1 MEDEAQQ
8 PKKRSFRQSFR
19 QPKKPASNGAEGHFS
34 GLGAKLMGKMGWKKG
49 EGLGASGD
57 GIATPIEVKLRNT
70 KGGVGAVSELSEQQ
84 KKEARRRAK
93 KDAEERGEV
102 YVESSEEERQ
112 RRKRRKVGGGK
123 DTGTGTS
130 TPSSTPRP
138 KKTIYD
144 LKAAGFQVPRQLQS
158 IVDATGTQVKTSSLS
173 LRGEQPAFQTSL
185 AGKVQ
190 RELAAFAD
198 AAEAVESDAQNIE
211 LETERLE
218 AELKAVERDAAELE
232 DIRSRIEELPSKE
245 WPQLIGRLKNLRK
258 AYPSRNFEKEAI
270 AAIRPTF
277 EKRIVGWDPATDT
290 LEDLAKSL
298 EDLSMGESS
307 SGNST
312 IPSRDVGR
320 VVLAPIYPRNE
331 QISRRSTTPY
341 ETLMLAWFSHL
352 QTAMVHSFQPDS
364 PSASS
369 FLRTIDA
376 WFPVLPAFI
385 KTRIS
390 KQIKLRCSAAIDS
403 WNVRKAIKHRE
414 TPLPQWI
421 FDFLPYY
428 PDMFSACKSKMRT
441 VVEIWPLHR
450 GVIPGIQLWRKAFP
464 GPVDHMLVKHLLPRL
479 AEHLRSLEIDPA
491 DQKLD
496 VVSATTAWK
505 PFFSSK
511 VIAELLHSAFFPNFF
526 GVLHSWCS
534 YAEAQYAEIGTWVQ
548 WWKDD
553 ALGEY
558 LAELESG
565 WIQAYNLI
573 NAALDLVGLT
583 GDGEDAA
590 MGDLALPTVEPERV
604 APTPAPAPASAP
616 SKKPAPVPASA
627 SAPAP
632 RDAHDVSFKDYVDAW
647 CAEHDL
653 LLMPLRRKDETT
665 GMALFRIAASAVG
678 AGGLV
683 VHFQG
688 DTVFAQDKKDRS
700 VWDPVGLDEGLVGR

>member
-1 MEDEAQQ
+1 MDDGEQQ

-19 QPKKPASNGAEGHFS
+19 QTKKPPDSNGAEGHFS

-57 GIATPIEVKLRNT
+57 GIAAPIEVKLRNT

-102 YVESSEEERQ
+102 YMDSSEEERQ
-112 RRKRRKVGGGK
+112 RRKRRKVKGGTG
-123 DTGTGTS
+123 TGTGTS

-144 LKAAGFQVPRQLQS
+144 LKAAGFEVPRQLQS

-173 LRGEQPAFQTSL
+173 LRGEQPIFQTSL

-198 AAEAVESDAQNIE
+198 AAEAVESDAQNVE

-218 AELKAVERDAAELE
+218 AELKALERDAAELA

-245 WPQLIGRLKNLRK
+245 WPELVEGLKNLRK

-277 EKRIVGWDPATDT
+277 ERRIVGWDPATDT

-298 EDLSMGESS
+298 EGLSMIESS
-307 SGNST
+307 SGSST

-341 ETLMLAWFSHL
+341 ETLMLSWFSHL

-369 FLRTIDA
+369 FLRTIDT

-385 KTRIS
+385 RTRIS

-428 PDMFSACKSKMRT
+428 PDIFTACKGKLRT
-441 VVEIWPLHR
+441 VLEIWPIHR
-450 GVIPGIQLWRKAFP
+450 GVIPGIQLWKKAFP
-464 GPVDHMLVKHLLPRL
+464 GPVDQMLVKHLLPRL

-491 DQKLD
+491 DQKLG
-496 VVSATTAWK
+496 VVSAVMAWK
-505 PFFSSK
+505 PVFSSQ
-511 VIAELLHSAFFPNFF
+511 VIAELLHSAFFPNFYS
-526 GVLHSWCS
+526 VLHSWSS
-534 YAEAQYAEIGTWVQ
+534 YAEAQYAEIGTWVR
-548 WWKDD
+548 WWKDET
-553 ALGEY
+553 LGDY
-558 LAELESG
+558 LADLESD

-573 NAALDLVGLT
+573 NAALDLLDLN
-583 GDGEDAA
+583 GDRDTIMED
-590 MGDLALPTVEPERV
+590 LPLPNVEPERV
-604 APTPAPAPASAP
+604 AAAPATPQPSR
-616 SKKPAPVPASA
+616 SKKPD
-627 SAPAP
+627 PAP
-632 RDAHDVSFKDYVDAW
+632 QEAEDVSFKDYVDSW
-647 CAEHDL
+647 CAEQDL
-653 LLMPLRRKDETT
+653 LLMPLRKKDETT

-678 AGGLV
+678 AGGVV

-688 DTVFAQDKKDRS
+688 DNVFAQNKKDKS
-700 VWDPVGLDEGLVGR
+700 VWDPVGLDEELVKRAEGR

>member
-1 MEDEAQQ
+1 MEDEEQQ

-19 QPKKPASNGAEGHFS
+19 QTKKADSNGAEGHFS

-57 GIATPIEVKLRNT
+57 GIAAPIEVKLRNT

-102 YVESSEEERQ
+102 YVDSSEEERQ
-112 RRKRRKVGGGK
+112 RRKRRKVGGGI
-123 DTGTGTS
+123 GTGTS

-144 LKAAGFQVPRQLQS
+144 LKAAGFEVPRQLQN

-173 LRGEQPAFQTSL
+173 LRGEQPIFQTSL

-198 AAEAVESDAQNIE
+198 AAEAVESDAQNID
-211 LETERLE
+211 LETDRLE
-218 AELKAVERDAAELE
+218 AELRALERDVAELA
-232 DIRSRIEELPSKE
+232 DIRSRIEELPSME
-245 WPQLIGRLKNLRK
+245 WPELVEGLKNLRK

-270 AAIRPTF
+270 AAIRPIF
-277 EKRIVGWDPATDT
+277 ERRIVGWDPAADT
-290 LEDLAKSL
+290 LGDLAKSL
-298 EDLSMGESS
+298 EDLSMVESS

-320 VVLAPIYPRNE
+320 VVLAPIHPRNE

-341 ETLMLAWFSHL
+341 ETLMLSWFSHL
-352 QTAMVHSFQPDS
+352 QTSMVHSFQPDS

-369 FLRTIDA
+369 FLRAIDT

-390 KQIKLRCSAAIDS
+390 KQIKLRCSAVIDS
-403 WNVRKAIKHRE
+403 MNVRKAIKHRE

-428 PDMFSACKSKMRT
+428 PDIFAACKGKLRT
-441 VVEIWPLHR
+441 VLDIWPIHR
-450 GVIPGIQLWRKAFP
+450 GVIPGIQLWKKAFP
-464 GPVDHMLVKHLLPRL
+464 GPVDQMLVKHLLPRL

-496 VVSATTAWK
+496 VVSAVMAWK
-505 PFFSSK
+505 PVLSSH
-511 VIAELLHSAFFPNFF
+511 VIAELLHSAFFPNFYS
-526 GVLHSWCS
+526 VLHSWSS

-548 WWKDD
+548 WWKDET
-553 ALGEY
+553 LGEY
-558 LAELESG
+558 IAPLESD

-573 NAALDLVGLT
+573 NAALDLVDLNGGSDNDT
-583 GDGEDAA
+583 TMED
-590 MGDLALPTVEPERV
+590 LPLPNVEPERV
-604 APTPAPAPASAP
+604 APTPHTPPPQRPRKPEPAPQEAE
-616 SKKPAPVPASA
+616 
-627 SAPAP
+627 
-632 RDAHDVSFKDYVDAW
+632 DVSFKDYVDSW
-647 CAEHDL
+647 CAEQDL
-653 LLMPLRRKDETT
+653 LLMPLRKKDETT

-678 AGGLV
+678 AGGVV

-688 DTVFAQDKKDRS
+688 DNVFAQNKKDKS
-700 VWDPVGLDEGLVGR
+700 VWDPVGLDDELVKRAEGR

>member
-1 MEDEAQQ
+1 MDGDEQQ

-19 QPKKPASNGAEGHFS
+19 QTKKPASNGAEGHFS
-34 GLGAKLMGKMGWKKG
+34 GLGAKLMGKMGWKHG

-57 GIATPIEVKLRNT
+57 GIAAPIEVKLRNT

-93 KDAEERGEV
+93 KDAEDKGEV
-102 YVESSEEERQ
+102 YVDSSEEERQ
-112 RRKRRKVGGGK
+112 RRKRRKMGGGMGAG
-123 DTGTGTS
+123 TGTGTS

-138 KKTIYD
+138 KKTMYD
-144 LKAAGFQVPRQLQS
+144 LKAAGFDVPRQLQS

-173 LRGEQPAFQTSL
+173 LRGEQPVFQTSL

-198 AAEAVESDAQNIE
+198 AAEAVESDAQNID

-218 AELKAVERDAAELE
+218 AELKALERDVAELQ
-232 DIRSRIEELPSKE
+232 DIRLRIEELPSKE
-245 WPQLIGRLKNLRK
+245 WPELIQGLKDLRK
-258 AYPSRNFEKEAI
+258 AYPSRSFEKEAI

-277 EKRIVGWDPATDT
+277 ERRIVGWDPATDT
-290 LEDLAKSL
+290 LEELAKSL
-298 EDLSMGESS
+298 EDLSMADPS

-341 ETLMLAWFSHL
+341 ESLMLSWFSHL

-364 PSASS
+364 PSALS
-369 FLRTIDA
+369 FLRTIDT

-390 KQIKLRCSAAIDS
+390 KQVKLRCSATVDS

-414 TPLPQWI
+414 APLPQWI

-428 PDMFSACKSKMRT
+428 SDIFTACKGKLRT
-441 VVEIWPLHR
+441 VLEIWPIHR
-450 GVIPGIQLWRKAFP
+450 GVIPGIQLWKKAFP
-464 GPVDHMLVKHLLPRL
+464 GPVDQMLVKHLLPRL

-496 VVSATTAWK
+496 AVSAVTAWQ
-505 PFFSSK
+505 PIFSAK
-511 VIAELLHSAFFPNFF
+511 VVAELLHAAFFPNFF
-526 GVLHSWCS
+526 AVLHSWSS

-553 ALGEY
+553 ALGAY
-558 LAELESG
+558 LTDLESD
-565 WIQAYNLI
+565 WIQAYNLV
-573 NAALDLVGLT
+573 NAALDLL
-583 GDGEDAA
+583 
-590 MGDLALPTVEPERV
+590 DLRADTDTPMADLPLPNVEPERV
-604 APTPAPAPASAP
+604 APVPTTPQPTRSQKPEVAPQEA
-616 SKKPAPVPASA
+616 VN
-627 SAPAP
+627 
-632 RDAHDVSFKDYVDAW
+632 VSFKDYVDAW
-647 CAEHDL
+647 CAEQDL
-653 LLMPLRRKDETT
+653 LLMPLRKKDETT

-678 AGGLV
+678 AGGIV

-688 DTVFAQDKKDRS
+688 DNVFAQSKKDKS
-700 VWDPVGLDEGLVGR
+700 IWDPVGLDEALVQRAEGR

>member
-1 MEDEAQQ
+1 MEDEEQQ
-8 PKKRSFRQSFR
+8 PNKRSFRQSFR
-19 QPKKPASNGAEGHFS
+19 QTKKPASNGAEGHFS

-57 GIATPIEVKLRNT
+57 GIAAPIEVKLRNT

-102 YVESSEEERQ
+102 YVDSSEEERQ
-112 RRKRRKVGGGK
+112 RRKRRKVGGGM
-123 DTGTGTS
+123 GTGTS

-144 LKAAGFQVPRQLQS
+144 LKAAGFEVPRQLQS

-173 LRGEQPAFQTSL
+173 LRGEQPVFQTSL

-198 AAEAVESDAQNIE
+198 AAEAVDSDAQNIQ

-218 AELKAVERDAAELE
+218 AELKALERDVAELE
-232 DIRSRIEELPSKE
+232 DIRSRIAELPSKK
-245 WPQLIGRLKNLRK
+245 WPELIEGLKNLRK
-258 AYPSRNFEKEAI
+258 AYPSRSFEKEAI
-270 AAIRPTF
+270 AVIRPTF

-290 LEDLAKSL
+290 LEDLARSL
-298 EDLSMGESS
+298 EDLSVGEPS

-320 VVLAPIYPRNE
+320 VVLAPVYPRNE
-331 QISRRSTTPY
+331 QLSRRSTTPY
-341 ETLMLAWFSHL
+341 ETLMLSWFSHL

-369 FLRTIDA
+369 FLRTIDT

-421 FDFLPYY
+421 FDFLPHY
-428 PDMFSACKSKMRT
+428 PDIFTTCKGKLRT
-441 VVEIWPLHR
+441 VLEIWPMHR
-450 GVIPGIQLWRKAFP
+450 GVIPGIQLWKKAFP

-496 VVSATTAWK
+496 VVSAVMAWK
-505 PFFSSK
+505 PLFSSK

-526 GVLHSWCS
+526 SVLHSWSS

-548 WWKDD
+548 WWKDET
-553 ALGEY
+553 LGEY
-558 LAELESG
+558 IADLESD

-573 NAALDLVGLT
+573 NAALDLLDLN
-583 GDGEDAA
+583 GDKDTIMED
-590 MGDLALPTVEPERV
+590 LPLPNVEPERV
-604 APTPAPAPASAP
+604 APAPVTPQPAR
-616 SKKPAPVPASA
+616 SKKPEPVPQEAE
-627 SAPAP
+627 
-632 RDAHDVSFKDYVDAW
+632 DVSFKDYVDSW
-647 CAEHDL
+647 CAEQDL
-653 LLMPLRRKDETT
+653 LLMPLRKKDETT

-678 AGGLV
+678 AGGIV

-688 DTVFAQDKKDRS
+688 DNVFAQNKKDKS
-700 VWDPVGLDEGLVGR
+700 TWDPVGLDEELVKRAEGR